1 MRGALLRAERVVGE
15 TSDGR
20 PRVDRST
27 FRAAR
32 SDDEGRF
39 ELSDLAPGPYLVT
52 MVAGRRRE
60 ERRIEIE
67 VRGENVLEFEP
78 EESPR

>member
-1 MRGALLRAERVVGE
+1 MVGE
-15 TSDGR
+15 ASDGQ

-27 FRAAR
+27 FRATR
-32 SDDEGRF
+32 SDEQGRF
-39 ELSDLAPGPYLVT
+39 ELSNLVPGTYIVT

-60 ERRIEIE
+60 ERRIEIGE
-67 VRGENVLEFEP
+67 RGEVVLEFEP